1 MSEIDIKGDETLVAL
16 LLNADKND
24 IDLLIDY
31 ITPDGKFNFSQS
43 DRVKKALRDGKNSEA
58 IDEETLRLL
67 IRELQHFGGNTVINL
82 FRRNGVSYSE
92 IVDDVASHLKIKVA
106 KNAPVK
112 EKESL
117 IIDAV
122 FASSWNK
129 MSDDDRRQLLRDMGI
144 NTSISLDKL
153 SRMELPLLQRAAMVA
168 SGLAQIAT
176 GKALPLIA
184 GLGIGRVLGVLTGP
198 VGLALTGLYTAYD
211 ISNPAFR
218 ITLPCVVQ
226 IAWIRLKNSRHHRL
240 SESVSS
246 TTISTANYDNRWVFE
261 NEKSQRVL
269 TVSSIA
275 LNKITHPDTLVRH
288 DITEIS
294 RLSPLLQTLPSL
306 ATAAHIA
313 SHHYMEVIIDGALAK
328 VKDGSG
334 YRGFSLGEK
343 GIKAHAVLLNPD
355 KLNQLV
361 NAGILLN
368 VASAILAQ
376 KHLADIS
383 NKLTQIIETIRE
395 ISAFQN
401 NARKSEIVGAIQY
414 LQQITPVVIEG
425 QSSPEIRQIL
435 EAIEKDFSTLQDHLL
450 TDIAFAGEKVASI
463 NDGSFFSSATITS
476 KIQAQQKII
485 EERTM
490 EWDLAMKVRGQ
501 ALHLVSHSEGQT
513 MLVERRQQAIEHHYA
528 QFDTVISKVEKQ
540 LQSRIDSISAVAEQ
554 ANTTSANKVILRK
567 WCNNRLMPQKVA
579 IKEARQAFDQFQQN
593 MLDKPLQT
601 SRMLVEMKDGKPV
614 KCFALPDA

>member
-82 FRRNGVSYSE
+82 FRGNGVSYSE

-425 QSSPEIRQIL
+425 QSSPEIRQML

-579 IKEARQAFDQFQQN
+579 IKEASQAFDQFQQN

-614 KCFALPDA
+614 KCYALPDA

>member
-82 FRRNGVSYSE
+82 FRGNGVSYSE

-294 RLSPLLQTLPSL
+294 RLGPLLQTLPSL

-425 QSSPEIRQIL
+425 QSSPEIRQML
-435 EAIEKDFSTLQDHLL
+435 EAIEKDFQH
-450 TDIAFAGEKVASI
+450 
-463 NDGSFFSSATITS
+463 
-476 KIQAQQKII
+476 
-485 EERTM
+485 
-490 EWDLAMKVRGQ
+490 
-501 ALHLVSHSEGQT
+501 
-513 MLVERRQQAIEHHYA
+513 
-528 QFDTVISKVEKQ
+528 
-540 LQSRIDSISAVAEQ
+540 SRII
-554 ANTTSANKVILRK
+554 
-567 WCNNRLMPQKVA
+567 C
-579 IKEARQAFDQFQQN
+579 
-593 MLDKPLQT
+593 
-601 SRMLVEMKDGKPV
+601 
-614 KCFALPDA
+614 

>member
-58 IDEETLRLL
+58 VDEETLRLL
-67 IRELQHFGGNTVINL
+67 IRELQHFGGNTVMNL

-144 NTSISLDKL
+144 NTSISLNKL

-246 TTISTANYDNRWVFE
+246 TAMSTANYGNRWVFE

-269 TVSSIA
+269 TVSSIT
-275 LNKITHPDTLVRH
+275 LNEITHPDTLVRH

-294 RLSPLLQTLPSL
+294 RLGPLLQTLPSL

-425 QSSPEIRQIL
+425 QSSPEIRQML

-450 TDIAFAGEKVASI
+450 TDIAFAGEKIAAI

-490 EWDLAMKVRGQ
+490 EWDLAMRVRGQ

-540 LQSRIDSISAVAEQ
+540 LQSRIDSIGAVAEQ

-579 IKEARQAFDQFQQN
+579 IKEARMAFDQFQQN

-614 KCFALPDA
+614 KCYALPDA

>member
-58 IDEETLRLL
+58 VDEETLRLL
-67 IRELQHFGGNTVINL
+67 IRELQHFGGNTVMNL

-122 FASSWNK
+122 FASSWSK

-246 TTISTANYDNRWVFE
+246 TAMSTANYDNRWVFE

-275 LNKITHPDTLVRH
+275 LNEITHPDTLVRH

-294 RLSPLLQTLPSL
+294 RLGPLLQTLPSL

-425 QSSPEIRQIL
+425 QSSPEIRQML

-450 TDIAFAGEKVASI
+450 TDIAFAGEKIAAI

-476 KIQAQQKII
+476 KIQAQQKTI

-490 EWDLAMKVRGQ
+490 EWDLAMRVRGQ

-528 QFDTVISKVEKQ
+528 QFDTVISKVETQ

-567 WCNNRLMPQKVA
+567 WCNNRLILQKVA

-601 SRMLVEMKDGKPV
+601 SRILVEMKDGKAV

>member
-58 IDEETLRLL
+58 VDEETLRLL
-67 IRELQHFGGNTVINL
+67 IRELQHFGGNTVMNL

-246 TTISTANYDNRWVFE
+246 TAMSTANYGNRWVFE

-275 LNKITHPDTLVRH
+275 LNEITHPDTLIRH

-294 RLSPLLQTLPSL
+294 RLGPLLQTLPSL
-306 ATAAHIA
+306 ATAAHVA

-343 GIKAHAVLLNPD
+343 GVKAHAVLLNPD

-361 NAGILLN
+361 NASILLN

-490 EWDLAMKVRGQ
+490 EWDLAMRVRGQ

-540 LQSRIDSISAVAEQ
+540 LQSRIDSIGAVAEQ

-579 IKEARQAFDQFQQN
+579 IKEARMAFDQFQQN

-614 KCFALPDA
+614 KCYALPDA

>member
-58 IDEETLRLL
+58 VDEETLRLL

-82 FRRNGVSYSE
+82 FRGNGVSYSE

-275 LNKITHPDTLVRH
+275 LNEITHPDTLVRH

-294 RLSPLLQTLPSL
+294 RLGPLLQTLPSL

-425 QSSPEIRQIL
+425 QSSPEIRQML

-450 TDIAFAGEKVASI
+450 TDIAFAGEKIAAI

-476 KIQAQQKII
+476 KIQAQQKTI

-490 EWDLAMKVRGQ
+490 EWDLAMRVRGQ

-513 MLVERRQQAIEHHYA
+513 MLVKRRQQAIEHHYA
-528 QFDTVISKVEKQ
+528 QFDTVISKVETQ

-601 SRMLVEMKDGKPV
+601 SRILVEMKDGKAV

>member
-24 IDLLIDY
+24 IDLLINY

-513 MLVERRQQAIEHHYA
+513 MLVDRRQQAIEHHYA

-614 KCFALPDA
+614 KCYALPDA

>member
-58 IDEETLRLL
+58 VDEETLRLL
-67 IRELQHFGGNTVINL
+67 IRELQHFGGNTVMNL

-122 FASSWNK
+122 FASSWSK

-144 NTSISLDKL
+144 NTTISLDKL

-240 SESVSS
+240 SESVPS
-246 TTISTANYDNRWVFE
+246 TAMSTANYGNRWVFE

-275 LNKITHPDTLVRH
+275 LNEITHPDTLVQH
-288 DITEIS
+288 DIAEIS
-294 RLSPLLQTLPSL
+294 RLGPLLQTLPSL

-425 QSSPEIRQIL
+425 QSSPEIRQML

-450 TDIAFAGEKVASI
+450 TDIAFAGEKIAAI

-476 KIQAQQKII
+476 KIQAQQKTI

-490 EWDLAMKVRGQ
+490 EWDLAMRVRGQ

-513 MLVERRQQAIEHHYA
+513 MLVKRRQQAIEHHYA
-528 QFDTVISKVEKQ
+528 QFDTVISKVETQ

-567 WCNNRLMPQKVA
+567 WSNNRLMPQKVA

-601 SRMLVEMKDGKPV
+601 SRILVEMKDGKAV

>member
-58 IDEETLRLL
+58 VDEETLRLL
-67 IRELQHFGGNTVINL
+67 IRELQHFGGNTVMNL

-246 TTISTANYDNRWVFE
+246 TAMSTANYGNRWVFE

-275 LNKITHPDTLVRH
+275 LNEITHPDTLIRH

-294 RLSPLLQTLPSL
+294 RLGPLLQTLPSL
-306 ATAAHIA
+306 ATAAHVA

-361 NAGILLN
+361 NASILLN

-490 EWDLAMKVRGQ
+490 EWDLAMRVRGQ

-528 QFDTVISKVEKQ
+528 QFDTFISNLEKQ
-540 LQSRIDSISAVAEQ
+540 LQSRIDSIGAVAEQ

-579 IKEARQAFDQFQQN
+579 IKEARMAFDQFQQN

-614 KCFALPDA
+614 KCYALPDA

>member
-58 IDEETLRLL
+58 VDEETLRLL
-67 IRELQHFGGNTVINL
+67 IRELQHFGGNTVMNL

-144 NTSISLDKL
+144 STSISLDKL

-246 TTISTANYDNRWVFE
+246 TAMSTANYGNRWVFE

-275 LNKITHPDTLVRH
+275 LNEITHPDTLIRH

-294 RLSPLLQTLPSL
+294 RLGPLLQTLPSL
-306 ATAAHIA
+306 ATAAHVA

-361 NAGILLN
+361 NASILLN

-450 TDIAFAGEKVASI
+450 TDIAFAGDKVASI

-490 EWDLAMKVRGQ
+490 EWDLAMRVRGQ

-540 LQSRIDSISAVAEQ
+540 LQSRIDSIGAVAEQ

-579 IKEARQAFDQFQQN
+579 IKEARMAFDQFQQN

-614 KCFALPDA
+614 KCYALPDA

>member
-82 FRRNGVSYSE
+82 FRGNGVSYSE

-294 RLSPLLQTLPSL
+294 RLGPLLQTLPSL

-425 QSSPEIRQIL
+425 QSSPEIRQML

-579 IKEARQAFDQFQQN
+579 IKEASQAFDQFQQN
-593 MLDKPLQT
+593 MLDKSLQT

-614 KCFALPDA
+614 KCYALPDA

>member
-58 IDEETLRLL
+58 VDEETLRLL
-67 IRELQHFGGNTVINL
+67 IRELQHFGGNTVMNL

-144 NTSISLDKL
+144 STSISLDKL

-168 SGLAQIAT
+168 SVLAQIAT

-246 TTISTANYDNRWVFE
+246 TAMSTANYGNRWVFE

-275 LNKITHPDTLVRH
+275 LNEITHPDTLIRH

-294 RLSPLLQTLPSL
+294 RLGPLLQTLPSL
-306 ATAAHIA
+306 ATAAHVA

-361 NAGILLN
+361 NASILLN

-490 EWDLAMKVRGQ
+490 EWDLAMRVRGQ

-540 LQSRIDSISAVAEQ
+540 LQSRIDSIGAVAEQ

-579 IKEARQAFDQFQQN
+579 IKEARMAFDQFQQN

-614 KCFALPDA
+614 KCYALPDA

>member
-58 IDEETLRLL
+58 VDEETLRLL
-67 IRELQHFGGNTVINL
+67 IRELQHFGGNTVMNL

-246 TTISTANYDNRWVFE
+246 TAMSTANYGNRWVFE

-275 LNKITHPDTLVRH
+275 LNEITHPDTLIRH

-294 RLSPLLQTLPSL
+294 RLGPLLQTLPSL
-306 ATAAHIA
+306 VTAAHVA

-361 NAGILLN
+361 NASILLN

-490 EWDLAMKVRGQ
+490 EWDLAMRVRGQ

-540 LQSRIDSISAVAEQ
+540 LQSRIDSIGAVAEQ

-579 IKEARQAFDQFQQN
+579 IKEARMAFDQFQQN

-614 KCFALPDA
+614 KCYALPDA

>member
-82 FRRNGVSYSE
+82 FRGNGVSYSE

-294 RLSPLLQTLPSL
+294 RLGPLLQTLPSL

-334 YRGFSLGEK
+334 YRGFSLGEN

-567 WCNNRLMPQKVA
+567 WSNNRLMPQKVA
-579 IKEARQAFDQFQQN
+579 IKEASQAFDQFQQN

-614 KCFALPDA
+614 KCYALPDA

>member
-58 IDEETLRLL
+58 VDEETLRLL
-67 IRELQHFGGNTVINL
+67 IRELQHFGGNTVMNL

-122 FASSWNK
+122 FASSWSK
-129 MSDDDRRQLLRDMGI
+129 MSDDDRRQLLRDMRI

-240 SESVSS
+240 SESVPS
-246 TTISTANYDNRWVFE
+246 TAMSTANYGNRWVFE

-275 LNKITHPDTLVRH
+275 LNEITHPDTLVRH

-294 RLSPLLQTLPSL
+294 RLGPLLQTLPSF

-425 QSSPEIRQIL
+425 QSSPEIRQML
-435 EAIEKDFSTLQDHLL
+435 ETIEKDFSTLQDHLL
-450 TDIAFAGEKVASI
+450 TDIAFAGEKIAAI

-476 KIQAQQKII
+476 KIQAQQKTI

-490 EWDLAMKVRGQ
+490 EWDLAMRVRGQ

-513 MLVERRQQAIEHHYA
+513 MLVKRRQQAIEHHYA
-528 QFDTVISKVEKQ
+528 QFDTVISKVETQ

-567 WCNNRLMPQKVA
+567 WCNNRLIPQKVA

-601 SRMLVEMKDGKPV
+601 SRMLVEMKDGKAV

>member
-82 FRRNGVSYSE
+82 FRGNGVSYSE

-294 RLSPLLQTLPSL
+294 RLGPLLQTLPSL

-435 EAIEKDFSTLQDHLL
+435 EAIEKDFSTIQDHLL
-450 TDIAFAGEKVASI
+450 TDIAFAGDKVASI

-490 EWDLAMKVRGQ
+490 EWDLAMRVRGQ

-540 LQSRIDSISAVAEQ
+540 LQSRIDSIGAVAEQ

-579 IKEARQAFDQFQQN
+579 IKEARMAFDQFQQN
-593 MLDKPLQT
+593 MLDNPLQT

-614 KCFALPDA
+614 KCYALPDA

>member
-58 IDEETLRLL
+58 VDEETLRLL
-67 IRELQHFGGNTVINL
+67 IRELQHFGGNTVMNL

-117 IIDAV
+117 IIDAI

-246 TTISTANYDNRWVFE
+246 TAMSTANYGNRWVFE

-275 LNKITHPDTLVRH
+275 LNEITHPDTLIRH

-294 RLSPLLQTLPSL
+294 RLGPLLQTLPSL
-306 ATAAHIA
+306 ATAAHVA

-361 NAGILLN
+361 NASILLN

-490 EWDLAMKVRGQ
+490 EWDLAMRVRGQ

-540 LQSRIDSISAVAEQ
+540 LQSRIDSIGAVAEQ

-579 IKEARQAFDQFQQN
+579 IKEARMAFDQFQQN

-614 KCFALPDA
+614 KCYALPDA

>member
-58 IDEETLRLL
+58 VDEETLRLL
-67 IRELQHFGGNTVINL
+67 IRELQHFGGNTVMNL

-246 TTISTANYDNRWVFE
+246 TAMSTANYGNRWVFE

-275 LNKITHPDTLVRH
+275 LNEITNPDTLVRH

-294 RLSPLLQTLPSL
+294 RLGPLLQTLPSL
-306 ATAAHIA
+306 ATAAHVA

-361 NAGILLN
+361 NASILLN

-490 EWDLAMKVRGQ
+490 EWDLAMRVRGQ

-540 LQSRIDSISAVAEQ
+540 LQSRIDSIGAVAEQ

-579 IKEARQAFDQFQQN
+579 IKEARMAFDQFQQN

-614 KCFALPDA
+614 KCYALPDA

>member
-58 IDEETLRLL
+58 VDEETLRLL
-67 IRELQHFGGNTVINL
+67 IRELQHFGGNTVMNL

-246 TTISTANYDNRWVFE
+246 TAMSTANYGNRWVFE

-275 LNKITHPDTLVRH
+275 LNEITHPDTLIRH

-294 RLSPLLQTLPSL
+294 RLGPLLQTLPSL
-306 ATAAHIA
+306 VTAAHVA

-334 YRGFSLGEK
+334 YRGFSLGKK

-361 NAGILLN
+361 NASILLN

-425 QSSPEIRQIL
+425 QSSPEIRQML

-490 EWDLAMKVRGQ
+490 EWDLAMRVRGQ

-540 LQSRIDSISAVAEQ
+540 LQSRIDSIGAVAEQ

-579 IKEARQAFDQFQQN
+579 IKEARMAFDQFQQN

-614 KCFALPDA
+614 KCYALPDA

>member
-58 IDEETLRLL
+58 VDEETLRLL
-67 IRELQHFGGNTVINL
+67 IRELQHFGGNTVMNL

-122 FASSWNK
+122 FASSWSK

-218 ITLPCVVQ
+218 TTLPCVVQ

-246 TTISTANYDNRWVFE
+246 TAMSTANYDNRWVFE

-275 LNKITHPDTLVRH
+275 LNEITHPDTLVRH

-294 RLSPLLQTLPSL
+294 RLGPLLQTLPSL

-425 QSSPEIRQIL
+425 QSSPEIRQML

-450 TDIAFAGEKVASI
+450 TDIAFAGEKIAAI

-476 KIQAQQKII
+476 KIQAQQKTI

-490 EWDLAMKVRGQ
+490 EWDLAMRVRGQ

-513 MLVERRQQAIEHHYA
+513 MLVKRRQQAIEHHYA

-540 LQSRIDSISAVAEQ
+540 LQSRIDSIGAVAEQ

-601 SRMLVEMKDGKPV
+601 SRILVEMKDGKAV

>member
-58 IDEETLRLL
+58 VDEETLRLL
-67 IRELQHFGGNTVINL
+67 IRELQHFGGNTVMNL

-246 TTISTANYDNRWVFE
+246 TAMSTANYGNRWVFE

-275 LNKITHPDTLVRH
+275 LNEITHPDTLIRH

-294 RLSPLLQTLPSL
+294 RLGPLLQTLPSL
-306 ATAAHIA
+306 ATAAHVA

-490 EWDLAMKVRGQ
+490 EWDLAMRVRGQ

-540 LQSRIDSISAVAEQ
+540 LQSRIDSIGAVAEQ

-567 WCNNRLMPQKVA
+567 WCNNSLMPQKVA
-579 IKEARQAFDQFQQN
+579 IKEARMAFDQFQQN

-614 KCFALPDA
+614 KCYALPDA